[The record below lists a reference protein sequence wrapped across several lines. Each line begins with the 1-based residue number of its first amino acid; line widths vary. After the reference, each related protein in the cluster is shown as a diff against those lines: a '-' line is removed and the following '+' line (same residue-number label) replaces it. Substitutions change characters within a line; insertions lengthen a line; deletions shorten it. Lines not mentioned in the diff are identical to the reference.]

1 VDHRGNDGRDED
13 QGDQVAAESMHQRGC
28 NAPPAEVITG
38 LLASTDGAVRQ
49 EATAST
55 LFAQ

>member
-38 LLASTDGAVRQ
+38 LSK
-49 EATAST
+49 
-55 LFAQ
+55 